1 MTTGTIINDDRV
13 TETLGCGI
21 VSHGYNSYRDWTG
34 GDRASP
40 HDRTEHIYTLVNIEE
55 NDPVLKWRDNYSPPG
70 VYPYTGT
77 IYSCFGAGS
86 ASVKTFDAND
96 VLKAVNKLGNKIR
109 DHDFNLGNFIGESR
123 QSVALVADTA
133 TRVAKMLHHLR
144 DGNLYKAKNA
154 ISKVKISRG
163 HVLQKRFPKPFT
175 AREASDAVL
184 ELQYGWKPLLSDVH
198 SSMHGLA
205 AIHHKPRVNRYKITR
220 EVYDNRLML
229 NGSGHVF
236 ERKHSIARHYR
247 AVIRSQP
254 SFTTLLHLND
264 PLSVLWEVTPWSF
277 VADWFLPIGDY
288 LGAVDVFRN
297 FDFESIWYTE
307 VDKREDRYKDSGA
320 SFVEIEGTPNYYYKI
335 DQVSRRSSALDAA
348 MLPFPTFKPLKQ
360 ALMPE
365 HLVNA
370 FALLTSN
377 TTRFRKQ
384 LKF

>member
-13 TETLGCGI
+13 TESLGCG
-21 VSHGYNSYRDWTG
+21 VANHGFYSSRSWSG
-34 GDRASP
+34 QDRTSP
-40 HDRTEHIYTLVNIEE
+40 SDRTEHIYTLVDTES
-55 NDPVLKWRDNYSPPG
+55 NDPVLNWRMSSSPPG
-70 VYPYTGT
+70 TYPYTGT
-77 IYSCFGAGS
+77 ILSCFGPPT
-86 ASVKTFDAND
+86 ASIKTFDAND

-109 DHDFNLGNFIGESR
+109 EHDFNLGNFIGESR
-123 QSVALVADTA
+123 QTVALVADTA
-133 TRVAKMLHHLR
+133 TRVAKMLHYLR

-175 AREASDAVL
+175 ASEASDAVL

-198 SSMHGLA
+198 SSMQGLA

-220 EVYDNRLML
+220 KIYDNRSVT
-229 NGSGHVF
+229 NASGHVF
-236 ERKHSIARHYR
+236 ERRHTIARHYR
-247 AVIRSQP
+247 ATIRSQP
-254 SFTTLLHLND
+254 SFSTLLHLND
-264 PLSVLWEVTPWSF
+264 PLSVLWEVLPWSF

-307 VDKREDRYKDSGA
+307 VDIREERYIDSGTS
-320 SFVEIEGTPNYYYKI
+320 SFPIEGVPNYYSKI
-335 DQVSRRSSALDAA
+335 VQVSRQASASDAA